1 MKGHREET
9 RTDGRTSFL
18 LDVMEPAGIEGI
30 DMEELLHQSADIL
43 EHFPGCFYVCRAQE
57 PWAVL
62 YANRELLDFLECQ
75 DIEEWRRYIH
85 NNTENMLVFEDRQR
99 VLAEIRKQRLAAQGR
114 FAHVPIRLLTR
125 TGRIRYAELSGRCVK
140 TTREGEVYCCLITET
155 EHRSGGHAIDK
166 DVRDYVIHHLDEAI
180 EKHWIHIYYQPV
192 ICTLTGDLCGFEA
205 LARWIDPHVGFLAP
219 FSFIPALEQAHQIHR
234 LDVFVLNEI
243 CQMLRR
249 RLDENLPVLP
259 VSFNLSR
266 LDFSLLDVFAVI
278 EEALTRYDLP
288 RDLLHVEVTESA
300 MAKDPGPI
308 RQTMDR
314 LRAAGYEVWLD
325 DFGSGYSSLN
335 ILKDCTVD
343 LIKLDMGFLRNFTE
357 KSRQIIASTIDM
369 AKRLGIKTLTEG
381 VETKEQADFL
391 ASIGCGRL
399 QGYYFGKPQ
408 PLVGAFAHNE
418 AQGRGLELRKW
429 HHYYDVASA
438 SIYQTPHAMTL
449 LEFADGKVHHLYT
462 NEAYLEEVRNL
473 HYTLEQVEAS
483 VNDPHDPT
491 MYAIFR
497 DTVQLA
503 RQSHQRE
510 TCFYVVA
517 GSYIRVELRVVLEYA
532 GRVLIF
538 AEIKNITQ
546 ERDRLT
552 HNRFDKNL
560 RFLYTLFDNIMLVHL
575 DDDWLEPLFIQE
587 PSEAERQHQKNEGI
601 TKMLVHYAQ
610 ELIHPDDRSRYLA
623 YCDPKTVLARLM
635 AQPHS
640 RLFDCFRVR
649 DRHGNYSWKEFTATL
664 LPNSG
669 KHAFLTTVQE
679 LNLRPHTLETLL
691 QETGEPSVLPI
702 SDELAALLWKNLQ
715 HSSQLCYFWKDRQ
728 RRFVGASRAFLDY
741 HGFASEQAILG
752 KTDEEMGW
760 HVDNEPY
767 RNDELAVLEK
777 GHVVNNAP
785 GHCIIHGTIHH
796 ITCYK
801 WPIYQDGQIIGLM
814 GTFFDVD
821 NILRKNLEDAKITYQ
836 DMLTGLMNRQGLL
849 DALMR
854 YEEQWQLHH
863 RPYSLILLDGRSY
876 QRLADTYG
884 EKTLQKLIQKQADV
898 LCRLAGK
905 DAVLARVTQAVFAL
919 VRYTDKR
926 DVETQAQELAQALE
940 DIHEIDGNPVTVT
953 MQYAIVQS
961 DEPGISSET
970 IYKAAM
976 DRLQRTPPK
985 KKIENGYQ

>member
-1 MKGHREET
+1 MKGYREET

-192 ICTLTGDLCGFEA
+192 IRTLTGDLCGFEA

-219 FSFIPALEQAHQIHR
+219 FSFIPALEQTHQIHR

-369 AKRLGIKTLTEG
+369 PNG
-381 VETKEQADFL
+381 
-391 ASIGCGRL
+391 
-399 QGYYFGKPQ
+399 
-408 PLVGAFAHNE
+408 
-418 AQGRGLELRKW
+418 
-429 HHYYDVASA
+429 SA
-438 SIYQTPHAMTL
+438 S
-449 LEFADGKVHHLYT
+449 
-462 NEAYLEEVRNL
+462 
-473 HYTLEQVEAS
+473 
-483 VNDPHDPT
+483 
-491 MYAIFR
+491 
-497 DTVQLA
+497 
-503 RQSHQRE
+503 
-510 TCFYVVA
+510 
-517 GSYIRVELRVVLEYA
+517 
-532 GRVLIF
+532 
-538 AEIKNITQ
+538 
-546 ERDRLT
+546 
-552 HNRFDKNL
+552 
-560 RFLYTLFDNIMLVHL
+560 
-575 DDDWLEPLFIQE
+575 
-587 PSEAERQHQKNEGI
+587 
-601 TKMLVHYAQ
+601 
-610 ELIHPDDRSRYLA
+610 
-623 YCDPKTVLARLM
+623 
-635 AQPHS
+635 
-640 RLFDCFRVR
+640 
-649 DRHGNYSWKEFTATL
+649 
-664 LPNSG
+664 
-669 KHAFLTTVQE
+669 
-679 LNLRPHTLETLL
+679 
-691 QETGEPSVLPI
+691 
-702 SDELAALLWKNLQ
+702 
-715 HSSQLCYFWKDRQ
+715 
-728 RRFVGASRAFLDY
+728 RR
-741 HGFASEQAILG
+741 
-752 KTDEEMGW
+752 
-760 HVDNEPY
+760 
-767 RNDELAVLEK
+767 
-777 GHVVNNAP
+777 
-785 GHCIIHGTIHH
+785 
-796 ITCYK
+796 
-801 WPIYQDGQIIGLM
+801 
-814 GTFFDVD
+814 
-821 NILRKNLEDAKITYQ
+821 
-836 DMLTGLMNRQGLL
+836 
-849 DALMR
+849 
-854 YEEQWQLHH
+854 
-863 RPYSLILLDGRSY
+863 
-876 QRLADTYG
+876 
-884 EKTLQKLIQKQADV
+884 
-898 LCRLAGK
+898 
-905 DAVLARVTQAVFAL
+905 
-919 VRYTDKR
+919 
-926 DVETQAQELAQALE
+926 
-940 DIHEIDGNPVTVT
+940 
-953 MQYAIVQS
+953 
-961 DEPGISSET
+961 
-970 IYKAAM
+970 
-976 DRLQRTPPK
+976 
-985 KKIENGYQ
+985 